1 MWLLRGLLD
10 RVVLLAVVCCA
21 GCIPGFIIQYR
32 QRLNGRLDQ
41 VLLDLAPFRT
51 IADQEHHGSLQ
62 ELVQYHL
69 QSTDPTF
76 HREGEAIQGMMS
88 AADQLRAM
96 AQALNADL
104 AHQFA
109 YLLAHADPGLLR
121 ATWVD
126 YRPAFALDL
135 DAVIFAL
142 IVGTVVWSLFML
154 LLLASGW
161 LLRRAAGTSF
171 RGERWEKTN

>member
-10 RVVLLAVVCCA
+10 RLVLLASVLCA

-41 VLLDLAPFRT
+41 VLLDLAPFQA
-51 IADQEHHGSLQ
+51 IADSEHHASLQ

-76 HREGEAIQGMMS
+76 HHEGEALQSMMR

-96 AQALNADL
+96 AQALNVDV

-109 YLLAHADPGLLR
+109 YLLTHADRGLLH
-121 ATWVD
+121 ATWTD
-126 YRPAFALDL
+126 YRPAFALDA
-135 DAVIFAL
+135 DGVIFAL
-142 IVGTVVWSLFML
+142 IVGVGVWSVFML
-154 LLLASGW
+154 LLLAFGW
-161 LLRRAAGTSF
+161 LLRTLW
-171 RGERWEKTN
+171 GERWERTG